1 MNKKCIEHVLSLSC
15 VENHFL
21 GYFQFI
27 FDVRMLFVKSFVS
40 MQKVLEDFLLKDV
53 KYENFPLERLQT
65 TSEKIGMTGH
75 EISEKL
81 KIHKNELSLIRV
93 NRKFFEGEKTLPWR
107 EDHYI
112 AIEKQG
118 KLYYYLNN
126 YPLSDGGFT
135 AKKLV
140 EIYDNACLNF
150 RFKNKFLSEKYS
162 QLSDLQYENIMFQ
175 KFDDIKMC
183 AWDPIILRN
192 AMLVL
197 KTLRKRLYSWLE
209 FEEKEGRF
217 NFDLQFHNLL
227 KEILKAYEKI
237 FILLQLQI
245 ARNKSEYN
253 SLSVEFDALI
263 AKEMLLQ
270 KIINTRRVK

>member
-1 MNKKCIEHVLSLSC
+1 
-15 VENHFL
+15 
-21 GYFQFI
+21 
-27 FDVRMLFVKSFVS
+27 
-40 MQKVLEDFLLKDV
+40 
-53 KYENFPLERLQT
+53 
-65 TSEKIGMTGH
+65 
-75 EISEKL
+75 
-81 KIHKNELSLIRV
+81 
-93 NRKFFEGEKTLPWR
+93 
-107 EDHYI
+107 
-112 AIEKQG
+112 
-118 KLYYYLNN
+118 
-126 YPLSDGGFT
+126 
-135 AKKLV
+135 
-140 EIYDNACLNF
+140 
-150 RFKNKFLSEKYS
+150 
-162 QLSDLQYENIMFQ
+162 
-175 KFDDIKMC
+175 MC
-183 AWDPIILRN
+183 DPIILRN